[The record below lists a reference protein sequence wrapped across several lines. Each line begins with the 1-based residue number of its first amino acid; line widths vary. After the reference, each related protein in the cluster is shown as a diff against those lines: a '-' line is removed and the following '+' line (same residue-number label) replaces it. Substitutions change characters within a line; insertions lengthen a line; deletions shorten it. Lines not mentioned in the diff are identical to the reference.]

1 LNFRQL
7 PIILPPMSKAQYV
20 KLICPA
26 LLVGVLALPF
36 ALHRKP
42 AEHSDSRQA
51 SGLPVKT
58 LTIVSPHWEG
68 IRTEFGR
75 SFTLWT
81 EQNLGHRTKI
91 DWLDVGGTSDG
102 VKFIQ
107 SEFNRKPDGIG
118 VDIFFGGG
126 IDPYIQF
133 KKQKL
138 LQPITVPDE
147 VLTRIPPSLHGIEVY
162 DPGMEWFG
170 ACLGGF
176 GIIYNIKVLELLHL
190 PAPETWAD
198 LAKPQYF
205 TWVASGDPRSSGTV
219 HMVYEIILQA
229 YGWDEGWRLITSM
242 AGNIRNFSRS
252 GSDAPRDTAL
262 GETACGLVIDVYAWR
277 QVADAGADKIG
288 FVFPPNLT
296 VINPDAIAVLRG
308 APEKELAA
316 HFVAFTLSD
325 TGQKLWTLKNGT
337 RDGPQEFSLGRMPV
351 VPGFAEKFGEDAVI
365 RLDPFKSP
373 AGLKYDPE
381 KGSARWTILND
392 LIGAVI
398 IDPHHVL
405 VDAWQNVK
413 DHPVSAEHSLFTA
426 APVSEEECM
435 RLAASDWQD
444 PERRTAVKAEWSA
457 SALSKYKQL
466 AGPSK

>member
-1 LNFRQL
+1 
-7 PIILPPMSKAQYV
+7 MSRDLFV
-20 KLICPA
+20 KLIWPVM
-26 LLVGVLALPF
+26 LILVLALPF
-36 ALHRKP
+36 TLHRKKSP
-42 AEHSDSRQA
+42 EAGRPGSA
-51 SGLPVKT
+51 GLPSKT

-75 SFTLWT
+75 AFTLWT
-81 EQNLGHRTKI
+81 EENLGHRTKI

-102 VKFIQ
+102 VKFIR

-133 KKQKL
+133 KKEHL
-138 LQPITVPDE
+138 LQPIAIPGD
-147 VLTRIPPSLHGIEVY
+147 VLGRVPPSLHGIEIY

-190 PAPETWAD
+190 PTPETWAD
-198 LAKPQYF
+198 LARPEYF

-229 YGWDEGWRLITSM
+229 YGWDDGWRIITSM

-316 HFVAFTLSD
+316 QFVAFTLSD

-337 RDGPQEFSLGRMPV
+337 AGGPSEFSLGRMPV
-351 VPGFAEKFGEDAVI
+351 VPGFAEQFGDDAVI

-373 AGLKYDPE
+373 ASLKYDPE

-405 VDAWQNVK
+405 VDAWKNVK
-413 DHPVSAEHSLFTA
+413 DRQGSDGHSLFTA
-426 APVSEEECM
+426 APISEEECM
-435 RLAASDWQD
+435 SLAAADWED
-444 PERRTAVKAEWSA
+444 PAKRTAAKAEWSA
-457 SALSKYKQL
+457 KALSKYKQL
-466 AGPSK
+466 AGPGK